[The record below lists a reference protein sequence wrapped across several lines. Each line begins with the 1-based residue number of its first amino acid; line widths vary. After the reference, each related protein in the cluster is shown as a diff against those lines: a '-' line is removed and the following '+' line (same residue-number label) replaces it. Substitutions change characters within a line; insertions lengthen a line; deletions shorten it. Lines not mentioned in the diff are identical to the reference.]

1 MVSLPKDFNESVI
14 QRSRKEGI
22 MIKSMSG
29 NSNLKNNTY
38 KHKVVRNQK
47 LNEKRETCNTC
58 PNISK
63 SEINIKKN

>member
-1 MVSLPKDFNESVI
+1 
-14 QRSRKEGI
+14 

-29 NSNLKNNTY
+29 NSNLKNNSY

-47 LNEKRETCNTC
+47 LNEKPETCNTC